1 MGPPAAAV
9 LFLLSPSRKY
19 MHRVVITGLGLL
31 TPIGSGKESFWD
43 ALVAGTSGIAPV
55 TAFDTSPFPVHLG
68 AEVKGFQPDQ
78 HLRRSAPN
86 ELGRA
91 SQLAVAAARMA
102 IEDAG
107 IQLEGID
114 RDRVGV
120 SMGTTSGEPL
130 FVEQYNDIRK
140 AAGLEAIPKE
150 IMPKYPCNVIPSN
163 IAIEFELHGPCLM
176 IPTACA
182 AGNYA
187 IGYGFD
193 LIRTGRADLMLGGGA
208 DAFSRITYMGFA
220 RLGAIAPERCQPF
233 DKNRKGMV
241 PGEGA
246 AVLVLEPLETAQARG
261 AHIYAEVL
269 GYGLSCDS
277 HHMTAAHP
285 EGDGAIRAMA
295 SALEESGPTI
305 NDVDYIS
312 AHGTGTPT
320 NDRVESIA
328 VRRLFGSRADNVP
341 ISSIKSMIGH
351 TMGAASAI
359 EAAACALA
367 IDTGTIPP
375 TINYEEPDPE
385 CDLDYVAN
393 QARQTY
399 PRVVLNN
406 AYAFGGNNASLCL
419 ARWEG

>member
-1 MGPPAAAV
+1 M
-9 LFLLSPSRKY
+9 R
-19 MHRVVITGLGLL
+19 RVVITGLGLL
-31 TPIGSGKESFWD
+31 TPIGSGKEVFWN
-43 ALVAGTSGIAPV
+43 ALTAGASGIGPV
-55 TAFDTSPFPVHLG
+55 TAFDTSPFPIHLG
-68 AEVKGFQPDQ
+68 AEVKSFIPEPYF
-78 HLRRSAPN
+78 RRTLPG
-86 ELGRA
+86 EMGRA
-91 SQLAVAAARMA
+91 SQLAVAAARLA

-107 IQLEGID
+107 VDLDVLERNRI
-114 RDRVGV
+114 GV
-120 SMGTTSGEPL
+120 CMGTTSGEPL
-130 FVEQYNDIRK
+130 FVERYNDLRK
-140 AAGLEAIPKE
+140 AGGLEAIPGE
-150 IMPKYPCNVIPSN
+150 IMARYPCNVIPSN
-163 IAIEFELHGPCLM
+163 IAIEFDLRGPCLM

-187 IGYGFD
+187 VGYGFD
-193 LIRTGRADLMLGGGA
+193 LIRTGRADLVLAGGA
-208 DAFSRITYMGFA
+208 DAFSRITYMGFS

-233 DKNRKGMV
+233 DRNRKGMV

-246 AVLVLEPLETAQARG
+246 AVLILESLEAARARG
-261 AHIYAEVL
+261 ARVYAQVL

-295 SALEESGPTI
+295 LALRESGVDI
-305 NDVDYIS
+305 SQVDYIS

-328 VRRLFGSRADNVP
+328 VRRLFGTRAGKVP

-367 IDTGTIPP
+367 IQTGIIPP
-375 TINYEEPDPE
+375 TMNYEEPDPE
-385 CDLDYVAN
+385 CNLDYVPN
-393 QARQTY
+393 QARRTD

-419 ARWEG
+419 AGIASE